1 MIQRYLIVAA
11 LLAVGAFALVH
22 PARTPLVE
30 QAATPMPAPS
40 DAAPRLHRRLGGAS
54 APGDDVVVYVAGA
67 VKRPGLYHLR
77 PGDRNARAVA
87 LAGGFD
93 ARADAGAVNL
103 AQRPGDG
110 DEVYVPAAGET
121 TAARPRSSH
130 HSTRRRRASPPPAS
144 VDVNVADASQ
154 LAAVPGIGP
163 AIAERIV
170 ELRRREGN
178 FASLDELLDV
188 AGMTSSRLDRA
199 RPFLRDL

>member
-22 PARTPLVE
+22 PARTPLVGP
-30 QAATPMPAPS
+30 AATPMPAPS
-40 DAAPRLHRRLGGAS
+40 DAAPRFHRRYDGATAAS
-54 APGDDVVVYVAGA
+54 ADVVVYVAGA

-77 PGDRNARAVA
+77 PGDRNARAVD

-103 AQRPGDG
+103 AQRPSDG
-110 DEVYVPAAGET
+110 DEVYVPAAGEMMT
-121 TAARPRSSH
+121 ARPRSLH
-130 HSTRRRRASPPPAS
+130 HSTRRRRASPPPGS
-144 VDVNVADASQ
+144 VDVNVAGASQ